1 MRDKRRVCSMA
12 RGDNLALLLWGKTDG
27 DDEPDATEPPA
38 EYDISFCILHAKE
51 RAREGTFRFCSA
63 TSDISQLLMAPDV
76 VEALCDCSPYS

>member
-38 EYDISFCILHAKE
+38 EYDISFCILENNE
-51 RAREGTFRFCSA
+51 RRNVQCLLRDKRHLATAAGT
-63 TSDISQLLMAPDV
+63 
-76 VEALCDCSPYS
+76 